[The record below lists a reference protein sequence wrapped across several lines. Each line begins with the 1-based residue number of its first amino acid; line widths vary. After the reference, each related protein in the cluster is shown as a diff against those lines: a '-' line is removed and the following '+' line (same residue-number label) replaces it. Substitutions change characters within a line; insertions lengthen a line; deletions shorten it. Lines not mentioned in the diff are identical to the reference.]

1 MKIILSLKRKWW
13 DMITQGKKEEEYREF
28 KDFWVKR
35 LLHSKEPITEVE
47 FTLGYP
53 KSGDSSRRRTYKVE
67 DIKIGLG
74 RQEWG
79 APNHRVIIIK
89 FRKI

>member
-1 MKIILSLKRKWW
+1 
-13 DMITQGKKEEEYREF
+13 MITQGDKNEEYREF
-28 KDFWVKR
+28 KDFWTKR
-35 LLHSKEPITEVE
+35 LLQSKEPITEVE

-53 KSGDSSRRRTYKVE
+53 KSDDTTRRRTYKVE

-74 RQEWG
+74 RHEWG

-89 FRKI
+89 ISKK